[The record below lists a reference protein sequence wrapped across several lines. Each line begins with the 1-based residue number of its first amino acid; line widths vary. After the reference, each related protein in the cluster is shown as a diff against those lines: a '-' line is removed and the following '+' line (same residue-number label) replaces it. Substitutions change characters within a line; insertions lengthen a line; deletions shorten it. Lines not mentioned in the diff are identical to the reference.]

1 MPTNEPSSPSELPS
15 TLEAGSSAELPAASS
30 LRPSLSLAFLQRFL
44 RQSQQQSR
52 WILWAVVV
60 ATATVTGAIAFQW
73 LTALPEV
80 PNCKNFLGTAL
91 SKSQQLYCADQTA
104 SKGDEA
110 ALTKAL
116 KLAGEISPV
125 DPMFEQAK
133 QLSNTWSNAVL
144 VMARQKVEAGDLEK
158 GIQLA
163 EQVPEH
169 SNVHGEA
176 QAAIADWRSNWQKGE
191 VIFKKAKAAIQ
202 DQDWTVATEQVRNL
216 VQLDSDYWKK
226 RADVIVAEISVEQ
239 QAFAKISS
247 AQDLVDYG
255 SPDDIA
261 KAIQQVSQVDPKR
274 LARKK
279 AMQKIDEWSQKLI
292 DVAQTS
298 QQYGDFDDVISTAQ
312 KVPPSSKLSAVAN
325 AYLQMGRAEKVAQDG
340 SLWAYIQAYAYANQI
355 EPDTSVYTAS
365 QQRRQNWE
373 RQIQGWGQ
381 LALAEWVAHFDL
393 VGGYETAIAQAQLID
408 ADAPRRVEAQT
419 LIAHWTNQINTFDN
433 RQFIARAKQLALTNT
448 TNGFMSAIAEV
459 EKVLSGQPLWEQ
471 ARTLAANWTDGI
483 EKLEDQPI
491 LDRAR
496 AFAQNGDFES
506 AIRTAEGI
514 DRDRALFSAAQD
526 DIYKWV
532 SQVQIAADRPILNEA
547 DSLASQGSLS
557 AAIARASDIGYGRA
571 LYWDAQSRIADWA
584 AQRRQIEQARQP
596 QPDPPEASS
605 DSSEPYEDN
614 LSDPI
619 VENNASF
626 DPYNNAAPQ
635 DSDARP
641 PTDSP
646 EPSPDSEATD
656 EL

>member
-1 MPTNEPSSPSELPS
+1 MPTNEPASPSELPPA
-15 TLEAGSSAELPAASS
+15 LETVPSAEPPAASPS
-30 LRPSLSLAFLQRFL
+30 RISLSLVLQRLL

-60 ATATVTGAIAFQW
+60 ATSTVTGAVAFQW
-73 LTALPEV
+73 LTALPEA
-80 PNCKNFLGTAL
+80 PNCQNFFGAAL

-116 KLAGEISPV
+116 KLAGDISPA

-169 SNVHGEA
+169 SDVHGEA
-176 QAAIADWRSNWQKGE
+176 QAAIEDWRSNWQKGE

-202 DQDWTVATEQVRNL
+202 DQDWNVATDQVRNL
-216 VQLDSDYWKK
+216 VQLGSDYWQK

-239 QAFAKISS
+239 QAFAEISR
-247 AQDLVDYG
+247 AQDRVDYG
-255 SPDDIA
+255 TPDDIA

-279 AMQKIDEWSQKLI
+279 AVQKIDEWSQKLI
-292 DVAQTS
+292 DVAQAS
-298 QQYGDFDDVISTAQ
+298 QEYGDFDDVINTAQ

-365 QQRRQNWE
+365 QQQRQNWE

-381 LALAEWVAHFDL
+381 LALAEWVAHFDW
-393 VGGYETAIAQAQLID
+393 VGGYETAIAQAQLVD

-448 TNGFMSAIAEV
+448 TNGFLGAIAEV

-471 ARTLAANWTDGI
+471 ARTLAANWTAGI

-491 LDRAR
+491 LDKAR

-506 AIRTAEGI
+506 AIKTAEEI
-514 DRDRALFSAAQD
+514 DRDRALYDTARD
-526 DIYKWV
+526 EIYKWV

-547 DSLASQGSLS
+547 ESLARQGSLS

-596 QPDPPEASS
+596 DPPEPARDRSETYD
-605 DSSEPYEDN
+605 DSF
-614 LSDPI
+614 SDPL
-619 VENNASF
+619 VEDNASF
-626 DPYNNAAPQ
+626 DPYNNAAPEEL
-635 DSDARP
+635 DTP
-641 PTDSP
+641 PPDDVP
-646 EPSPDSEATD
+646 ESSPDSEASD
-656 EL
+656 DL